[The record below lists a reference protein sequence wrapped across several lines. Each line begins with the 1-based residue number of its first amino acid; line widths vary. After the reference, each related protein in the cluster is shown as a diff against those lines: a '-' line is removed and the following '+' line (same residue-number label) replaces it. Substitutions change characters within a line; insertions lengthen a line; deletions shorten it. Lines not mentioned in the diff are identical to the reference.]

1 MDGEQTGN
9 RDVII
14 DRALA
19 LFSARGYDAVG
30 VQEIV
35 EAASVTKPT
44 LYHYF
49 ESKRGLLDALIEREG
64 TGLVSSIGTAAAYSG
79 DLPLTLERIA
89 FALTAFARQDPEFYR
104 FLLGLYF
111 APPESEARQASLPLF
126 VRLNGIF
133 ETLFESASRDH
144 GNMRGR
150 QKGYAAAFFG
160 TLNTTIG
167 LFLVGSIELTDELV
181 RAAVRRFMYGIF
193 S

>member
-1 MDGEQTGN
+1 MDEGTSGN
-9 RDVII
+9 REVII

-35 EAASVTKPT
+35 EAANVTKPT

-64 TGLVSSIGTAAAYSG
+64 AELVATIGSAAAYSG
-79 DLPLTLERIA
+79 DLPLTLDRVA
-89 FALTAFARQDPEFYR
+89 FALTGFASKDPAFYR

-111 APPESEARQASLPLF
+111 APPESEAKMASLSLLT
-126 VRLNGIF
+126 RLTGIF
-133 ETLFESASRDH
+133 ETLFEAASHDH
-144 GNMRGR
+144 GNMKGR
-150 QKGYAAAFFG
+150 QRGYAAAFFG

-167 LFLVGSIELTDELV
+167 LFLVGSIELTDDLV
-181 RAAVRRFMYGIF
+181 RNSVRRFMYGIF